1 MNYNHP
7 DDANH
12 LIDQALASSSTPATQ
27 RMRFARTLAARF
39 AIAHWESGASL
50 SFVADDFLADALRAS
65 EEDEEGYAAFEAEM
79 KAFEDAMLNGPF
91 LPIFEFIGSPQL
103 VAPDELSV
111 EQASLEAERLLEL
124 LGHHGIC
131 IDFPDEVDDLEIYRF
146 LVEDLMQEEIAATR
160 FEGWRTHFIYEEFF
174 DEYWE
179 NSSEDD
185 WLDDDPADNYRDD
198 EIPF

>member
-12 LIDQALASSSTPATQ
+12 LIDQALAASNTPATQ
-27 RMRFARTLAARF
+27 RMRFARTLAARL
-39 AIAHWESGASL
+39 AIAHWEGGISL
-50 SFVADDFLADALRAS
+50 FFVADDFLDDACSAS
-65 EEDEEGYAAFEAEM
+65 EDDEEGCAAFEAEM

-103 VAPDELSV
+103 IAPDELNA
-111 EQASLEAERLLEL
+111 EQASREATRLLEL

-131 IDFPDEVDDLEIYRF
+131 IDFPAEVDDLEIYRF
-146 LVEDLMQEEIAATR
+146 LVEDLLQEEIAATR

-174 DEYWE
+174 EEYWE
-179 NSSEDD
+179 NSPEDD
-185 WLDDDPADNYRDD
+185 WLDDDPTDDRRDD
-198 EIPF
+198 EIPL

>member
-12 LIDQALASSSTPATQ
+12 LIDQALAASGTPATQ
-27 RMRFARTLAARF
+27 RMQFARSLAARF
-39 AIAHWESGASL
+39 TIAHWETGTSL

-65 EEDEEGYAAFEAEM
+65 EDDEEGYAAFEAEM
-79 KAFEDAMLNGPF
+79 KAFEDAMLNGPY

-103 VAPDELSV
+103 IAPDELTA
-111 EQASLEAERLLEL
+111 EQASLEVERLLEL

-131 IDFPDEVDDLEIYRF
+131 IDFPDEIDDLEIYRF
-146 LVEDLMQEEIAATR
+146 LVEELMPEEIAATR
-160 FEGWRTHFIYEEFF
+160 FEGWRTHFMYEEFF
-174 DEYWE
+174 EEYWE
-179 NSSEDD
+179 DSYE
-185 WLDDDPADNYRDD
+185 DDDPVDGRRDD